1 MLVINTFL
9 GEVGSYG
16 IKFNCLRNHFRTR
29 LLLLIVGMD
38 KHLTSG
44 HIINLMQRL
53 RA

>member
-9 GEVGSYG
+9 SEVDSYG

-29 LLLLIVGMD
+29 LLLLILGLD

-44 HIINLMQRL
+44 HIINLRQRL
-53 RA
+53 RP